1 MITDTGLC
9 HVYNGNTISQTFA
22 DAGRNQD
29 LKDSFEYNTKTFKPD
44 KINGTGFQKQKTF
57 WFDVGIRYC
66 NNLQELMSRKDARI
80 I

>member
-1 MITDTGLC
+1 MITDAGLC

-29 LKDSFEYNTKTFKPD
+29 LKESFEYNTTTIKPA

-57 WFDVGIRYC
+57 WFDVGFRYY
-66 NNLQELMSRKDARI
+66 LYIYRLPRQKV
-80 I
+80 